1 VAGLKGDI
9 SSLRALKSR
18 IKNLPLSVAHD
29 VAQRAAPVLTS
40 ATREAF
46 DSGRSVYG
54 EPRPLG
60 VDGQALDLR
69 RTGATAAQ
77 LRFVS
82 NGTIVRV
89 ELGPSYARYLIGKYG
104 ILPNGALPADWSKKL
119 GVLVH
124 ETKAPA

>member
-1 VAGLKGDI
+1 MAGLKGDL

-18 IKNLPLSVAHD
+18 IRNLPLSVAHD

-40 ATREAF
+40 ATHEAF

-60 VDGQALDLR
+60 VDGRPLDLR
-69 RTGATAAQ
+69 HTGATAAQ

-82 NGTIVRV
+82 NGTIVRCV
-89 ELGPSYARYLIGKYG
+89 LGPKYARYLIGKYSV
-104 ILPNGALPADWSKKL
+104 LPNGALPAEWSRKL
-119 GVLVH
+119 AALVH
-124 ETKAPA
+124 EVKP